1 MWNIQNTNVNSV
13 KIEFRRCYY
22 FQQSFETEKFIDTDR
37 YLKSNSNP
45 SLTKYSQR
53 YSRIIICD
61 FYMIRYVPEE
71 YLLHKRFVFKGSN
84 FGVISSEQG
93 DFSIRTIYEN
103 IHWIY
108 TMVFH
113 YLHSKTCIFF
123 FGYCVPFI
131 VGYYVGKTLGKN
143 IHCLRE
149 YIISIILPQH
159 VPPSEIILIEVFEV
173 YSTNVQ
179 I

>member
-1 MWNIQNTNVNSV
+1 MYPKSIYYTKDLSSREVILESSPVNKVTFLLERYTRIYIEYIQWCS
-13 KIEFRRCYY
+13 
-22 FQQSFETEKFIDTDR
+22 
-37 YLKSNSNP
+37 
-45 SLTKYSQR
+45 
-53 YSRIIICD
+53 IIYIQKPA
-61 FYMIRYVPEE
+61 F
-71 YLLHKRFVFKGSN
+71 
-84 FGVISSEQG
+84 
-93 DFSIRTIYEN
+93 
-103 IHWIY
+103 
-108 TMVFH
+108 
-113 YLHSKTCIFF
+113 FF